1 MTDLCNSISYPCW
14 GYRLPILGLQA
25 HYIYICIYIYPFWGC
40 RLFLFVWGDT
50 DYLQFHSISI
60 LGMRWCQTILIHL
73 WGIMGYLPFAL
84 PIKPGGQPN
93 QWPAAPF
100 LTCAVVMG
108 KKVLKKDIKTKVARV
123 QRELPFQPSP
133 RTFQPRSM
141 KDRQHACVL
150 AGLKYLK
157 APMVI
162 WLDN

>member
-1 MTDLCNSISYPCW
+1 MLGIQITDLGIASP
-14 GYRLPILGLQA
+14 
-25 HYIYICIYIYPFWGC
+25 YICIYY
-40 RLFLFVWGDT
+40 
-50 DYLQFHSISI
+50 ISI
-60 LGMRWCQTILIHL
+60 LGIQVIPFCLGGHRLPAIPFYIHF
-73 WGIMGYLPFAL
+73 GDAGVPDHFNPFVGYHGYLPFAL

-123 QRELPFQPSP
+123 QWELPFQPSP

-141 KDRQHACVL
+141 KDRQHAWVL